1 MTVSFITPEKTIN
14 HENII
19 DMIIPTPSGQR
30 HINNTSGNVDLL
42 KKGKVTLLLK
52 REWSEKPETI
62 EFYVNNG
69 VVYVEQKV
77 INIVTEGLGA

>member
-1 MTVSFITPEKTIN
+1 MTVSFITPKQTIN

-19 DMIIPTPSGQR
+19 DMVIPTPNGQR

-42 KKGKVTLLLK
+42 KKWKVTLLLK
-52 REWSEKPETI
+52 KEGSDKPETI
-62 EFYVNNG
+62 EIYVNNG

-77 INIVTEGLGA
+77 INIVTEDVH

>member
-1 MTVSFITPEKTIN
+1 MTVSFITPKQTIN

-19 DMIIPTPSGQR
+19 DMIIPTPNGQR
-30 HINNTSGNVDLL
+30 HINNTNGNVDLL

-52 REWSEKPETI
+52 KEWSDKPETI

-77 INIVTEGLGA
+77 INIVTEDIN

>member
-1 MTVSFITPEKTIN
+1 MTVSFITPKQTIN

-19 DMIIPTPSGQR
+19 DMVIPTPNGQR

-52 REWSEKPETI
+52 KE
-62 EFYVNNG
+62 
-69 VVYVEQKV
+69 
-77 INIVTEGLGA
+77 